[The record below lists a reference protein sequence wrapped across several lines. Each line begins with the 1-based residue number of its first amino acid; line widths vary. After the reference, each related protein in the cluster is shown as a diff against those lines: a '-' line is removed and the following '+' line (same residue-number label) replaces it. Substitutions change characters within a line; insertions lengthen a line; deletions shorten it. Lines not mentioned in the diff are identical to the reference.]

1 MRNARRIIED
11 DRNGDAFTALMTA
24 AEKGRGAMARFLI
37 ERGADPSLRTS
48 SGETAAGFA
57 ERAGYLQ
64 IAELLRRGK

>member
-1 MRNARRIIED
+1 
-11 DRNGDAFTALMTA
+11 
-24 AEKGRGAMARFLI
+24 MARFLI